1 MQIYP
6 VNTTSS
12 FSQNIKPK
20 TGKKTAVGLS
30 SFIVP
35 GLGQAVNNQWGKGAL
50 FLAGTT
56 AIRIPARKLV
66 QKMTIDLAHN
76 LKKAPEQAWNN
87 LIQSKDTKK
96 FALAL
101 LGMFAIQLISVVDAV
116 KNTKADVE

>member
-6 VNTTSS
+6 VNSTP